1 MNSEIRIKQKHLLIG
16 FVALFIVFI
25 FIITRKCSSDVE
37 INEKQKFPIIYAI
50 TPTYARAVQKAE
62 LTR

>member
-1 MNSEIRIKQKHLLIG
+1 MNSDIRIKQKHLLAG

-25 FIITRKCSSDVE
+25 IIITRQCRSIVE
-37 INEKQKFPIIYAI
+37 ISQKPELVIYAI

>member
-25 FIITRKCSSDVE
+25 FIITRKSDVE
-37 INEKQKFPIIYAI
+37 INEKQSLPIIYAI